1 MALGP
6 NPNPQPTPTKSPSEA
21 ALALSLVRAVQTC
34 STGLLAVLL
43 RCPGPMQML
52 GSPGATPGIWDF
64 SVASVVAL
72 QLQTS
77 PAFCFSSVTRP
88 LGRCQGA
95 QARPGGLSFGAC
107 PGHHSLQVF
116 MPAVDHPWELV
127 HCFQLRE
134 FSFCYFLHDCFCSI
148 CPVSSF

>member
-21 ALALSLVRAVQTC
+21 ALALPLVRAVQTC
-34 STGLLAVLL
+34 STGLLSVLL

-64 SVASVVAL
+64 SVASIVAL

-77 PAFCFSSVTRP
+77 QCFLLFFSATS
-88 LGRCQGA
+88 LGQMPRGSGKA
-95 QARPGGLSFGAC
+95 WGLSFGAC

-127 HCFQLRE
+127 HCLQLRE
-134 FSFCYFLHDCFCSI
+134 FSFCYFLHDCFSSI